1 MVEVKSTSS
10 ARGKVAELLFLQVAL
25 EQGWDVALPVS
36 EDAAYDVLVD
46 EVGDGKFARVQ
57 VKRTWEKN
65 GALVVNLVRSD
76 GSRYRRT
83 DCDYLAA
90 VDPYTQRVW
99 YLPWDTVYTYT
110 RKRITSDM
118 DVALLGEDYDGVPF

>member
-1 MVEVKSTSS
+1 MLETKSTSA

-36 EDAAYDVLVD
+36 EDAAYDALVD
-46 EVGDGKFARVQ
+46 ESGNGKFARVQ

-76 GSRYRRT
+76 GSRYRST
-83 DCDYLAA
+83 DADYLAA
-90 VDPYTQRVW
+90 VDVYTRRVW
-99 YLPWDTVYTYT
+99 FLPWETVYTYT
-110 RKRITSDM
+110 RKQITADM
-118 DVALLGEDYDGVPF
+118 DIALLGEDDDDLPF